1 MSQSSRSHTDNVGP
15 RSKAGQQQ
23 TPHQPEPEQKETGFW
38 SALGSAVT
46 DALTSRAFGSAAAT
60 VTTATTVAVEESSD
74 DYAESGD
81 ERELAP
87 QDVTLQI
94 TAAHRVPSPRTTEAG
109 FQEAVVAN
117 KPRPPETTP
126 PSARSHQEP
135 TPRHAA
141 GRTTTVS
148 RSAGN
153 SESAPSFVAPSQLD
167 TDQSHAARQQQ
178 QHLNEPLKN
187 ALPTPNASQSSRNMK
202 SSTEAAAARAN
213 KDRINLGSMA
223 ARGQHW

>member
-81 ERELAP
+81 EGELAP

-94 TAAHRVPSPRTTEAG
+94 TAAHRVPPPRTTEAG
-109 FQEAVVAN
+109 FQEAVVLN
-117 KPRPPETTP
+117 KPRPPETSPRTQKVTLVQP
-126 PSARSHQEP
+126 PSAQSHQEP

-141 GRTTTVS
+141 GRTTTVTS
-148 RSAGN
+148 RSAGH
-153 SESAPSFVAPSQLD
+153 SESTQSFVAPSQLD
-167 TDQSHAARQQQ
+167 TDRSH
-178 QHLNEPLKN
+178 
-187 ALPTPNASQSSRNMK
+187 ASQSSRNTK